1 MTDHARRTG
10 GESPGTVGID
20 ESVGPIGG
28 QALLEGV
35 MMRRGASWGA
45 AVRRLDG
52 TIATTSRSLPTGL
65 APWRRYPLVRGVLAL
80 GETATLGT
88 RATLWAARERGDES
102 GDGYSTGGLGLT
114 VGIALVAVFG
124 IFGLLP
130 AVAAKAAGIS
140 NPLAFS
146 LAEGL
151 IRLAILV
158 GYLSLLGRSPQV
170 ARVFAYHGAEHMTIH
185 AFEHRVALE
194 PEQIRRFDRRHPRC
208 GTAFLLVVV
217 LVTVLAHAAIGHPSW
232 GVLVAS
238 RVLGL
243 PIVAGVAYE
252 AIKFAGRHQHQLVGR
267 VLMAPGS
274 WLQTI
279 TTNEPTDDMIEVAVA
294 ALEATVEAE
303 AMSEPPASPG
313 ARLPATVPAGSGS
326 MPAGSV
332 PAGSVPAGTVA
343 ASTVASTAPA
353 GSAPASSMAA
363 GAAAASSMA
372 AGASAAG
379 QGR

>member
-1 MTDHARRTG
+1 VAERSPHPHAPSG
-10 GESPGTVGID
+10 LEAID
-20 ESVGPIGG
+20 ETVGPIGG

-45 AVRRLDG
+45 AVRRTDG
-52 TIATTSRSLPTGL
+52 TIATTSRTLPTGL
-65 APWRRYPLVRGVLAL
+65 APWRKLPLVRGVLAL

-88 RATLWAARERGDES
+88 RATLWAAQERGDES
-102 GDGYSTGGLGLT
+102 GDGYSKGGLVLT
-114 VGIALVAVFG
+114 VATALGAVFG

-130 AVAAKAAGIS
+130 AVAVKAVGVT

-158 GYLSLLGRSPQV
+158 SYLALLGRSPQI

-185 AFEHRVALE
+185 AFEHRVALVPGE
-194 PEQIRRFDRRHPRC
+194 IRRFDRRHPRC

-217 LVTVLAHAAIGHPSW
+217 LVTILAHALVGHPSW

-243 PIVAGVAYE
+243 PLVAGVAYE

-267 VLMAPGS
+267 ILMAPGS

-294 ALEATVEAE
+294 ALEATVAAE
-303 AMSEPPASPG
+303 PLAGPTTEPVATIGQPTGGPVPEIVPEPAS
-313 ARLPATVPAGSGS
+313 
-326 MPAGSV
+326 GSV
-332 PAGSVPAGTVA
+332 LTGT
-343 ASTVASTAPA
+343 
-353 GSAPASSMAA
+353 
-363 GAAAASSMA
+363 
-372 AGASAAG
+372 SAA
-379 QGR
+379 R

>member
-1 MTDHARRTG
+1 MADHRGDRTA
-10 GESPGTVGID
+10 PQVGTVAID

-45 AVRRLDG
+45 AVRRTDG
-52 TIATTSRSLPTGL
+52 TIGTTSRTLPTGL
-65 APWRRYPLVRGVLAL
+65 APWRQYPLIRGVFAL

-88 RATLWAARERGDES
+88 RATLWAAQERGDES
-102 GDGYSTGGLGLT
+102 GDGYSKGGLALT
-114 VGIALVAVFG
+114 VAIAVVGVFG

-130 AVAAKAAGIS
+130 AVAVKTVGIT

-146 LAEGL
+146 LTEGL

-158 GYLSLLGRSPQV
+158 GYLALLGRSAQI

-185 AFEHRVALE
+185 AFEHRVPLE
-194 PEQIRRFDRRHPRC
+194 PAQIRRFDRRHPRC

-217 LVTVLAHAAIGHPSW
+217 LVTILAHALVGHPSW

-252 AIKFAGRHQHQLVGR
+252 AIKFAGRHQHQLIGK

-279 TTNEPTDDMIEVAVA
+279 TTNEPSDDMIEVAVA
-294 ALEATVEAE
+294 ALEATVASEAIAPAPDAE
-303 AMSEPPASPG
+303 ATTPISA
-313 ARLPATVPAGSGS
+313 AA
-326 MPAGSV
+326 
-332 PAGSVPAGTVA
+332 VA
-343 ASTVASTAPA
+343 AT
-353 GSAPASSMAA
+353 
-363 GAAAASSMA
+363 
-372 AGASAAG
+372 
-379 QGR
+379 R

>member
-1 MTDHARRTG
+1 MFVAEHRGASPTHRTAAQA
-10 GESPGTVGID
+10 GID

-45 AVRRLDG
+45 AVRRTDG
-52 TIATTSRSLPTGL
+52 TISTTSRILPTGS
-65 APWRRYPLVRGVLAL
+65 APWRQLPLIRGVFALA
-80 GETATLGT
+80 ETATLGT
-88 RATLWAARERGDES
+88 KATIWAAEERGDKS
-102 GDGYSTGGLGLT
+102 GDGYSKGGLFLT
-114 VGIALVAVFG
+114 VAIALIAVFG

-130 AVAAKAAGIS
+130 AVVVKAAGVT

-146 LAEGL
+146 LTEGL

-158 GYLSLLGRSPQV
+158 GYLALLGRSAQV

-185 AFEHRVALE
+185 AFEHRVPLVPAE
-194 PEQIRRFDRRHPRC
+194 IRQFDRRHPRC

-217 LVTVLAHAAIGHPSW
+217 LVTIVAHALIGHPSW

-238 RVLGL
+238 RILGL

-252 AIKFAGRHQHQLVGR
+252 AIKFAGRHQHQLIGKI
-267 VLMAPGS
+267 LMAPGS

-294 ALEATVEAE
+294 ALEATIVAE
-303 AMSEPPASPG
+303 PVAN
-313 ARLPATVPAGSGS
+313 ATDPVATAKAGI
-326 MPAGSV
+326 
-332 PAGSVPAGTVA
+332 
-343 ASTVASTAPA
+343 
-353 GSAPASSMAA
+353 
-363 GAAAASSMA
+363 
-372 AGASAAG
+372 
-379 QGR
+379 GR